1 MYRGLL
7 SIILVFASALLGASD
22 VGPAKPVG
30 SAGPAAEGRVLLA
43 KATDAFFDQSLPSPE
58 LRGLLESSRR
68 AFAALPEPALRD
80 YWQSRVEYLYG
91 FVERG
96 DRRDAEAERRFRE
109 GYALAQRAGAAPG
122 GDAYRLQADLIA
134 QLLPFHGAW
143 YAMSNGPRIRQLA
156 EKALA
161 LDPGN
166 PKARLTLA
174 LFYLNAPAAG
184 GGSDRGALRLLHELE
199 LRADLEREDRFGVL
213 TWLGLA
219 YQGRR
224 EPERSRLYLSL
235 ARQVYPGN
243 AWVRALAD

>member
-1 MYRGLL
+1 MRRSLFTA
-7 SIILVFASALLGASD
+7 ILVFAAALLAAANDGA
-22 VGPAKPVG
+22 
-30 SAGPAAEGRVLLA
+30 AGEGRLHLSE
-43 KATDAFFDQSLPSPE
+43 ATDAFFDESLPPPE
-58 LRGLLESSRR
+58 LRRLLESSRA
-68 AFAALPEPALRD
+68 AFAALPEPRLRD

-96 DRRDAEAERRFRE
+96 DRRDGEAERRFRE
-109 GYALAQRAGAAPG
+109 GYALAQRAGAAPA

-134 QLLPFHGAW
+134 QLLPYHGVW
-143 YAMSNGPRIRQLA
+143 YAMNNGPRIRHLA
-156 EKALA
+156 EKALEM
-161 LDPGN
+161 DPDN

-184 GGSDRGALRLLHELE
+184 GGSDREALRILHELE

-219 YQGRR
+219 YQGRK
-224 EPERSRLYLSL
+224 EAERSRRYLSL

-243 AWVRALAD
+243 TWVRTLAD

>member
-7 SIILVFASALLGASD
+7 IVILVFAPALLRASD
-22 VGPAKPVG
+22 ARPAEP
-30 SAGPAAEGRVLLA
+30 AGPAREGRLLLA
-43 KATDAFFDQSLPSPE
+43 KATDAFFDQSLPAPE
-58 LRGLLESSRR
+58 LRALLEASRL

-134 QLLPFHGAW
+134 QLLPFHGVW

-161 LDPGN
+161 MDPGN
-166 PKARLTLA
+166 AKARLTLA

-184 GGSDRGALRLLHELE
+184 GGSDREALRILHELE

-213 TWLGLA
+213 AWLGMA
-219 YQGRR
+219 YRGRKD
-224 EPERSRLYLSL
+224 PERARLYLRR
-235 ARQVYPGN
+235 AQEVYPGN
-243 AWVRALAD
+243 TWVGAMAN

>member
-1 MYRGLL
+1 MNRSLWAVILL
-7 SIILVFASALLGASD
+7 VVPALLWASD
-22 VGPAKPVG
+22 
-30 SAGPAAEGRVLLA
+30 AGPEGRLLLA
-43 KATDAFFDQSLPSPE
+43 KATDAFFDQSLPSVE
-58 LRGLLESSRR
+58 LKSILESSRQ
-68 AFAALPEPALRD
+68 AFAALQEPALKD
-80 YWQSRVEYLYG
+80 YWQSRVAYLHG

-96 DRRDAEAERRFRE
+96 ERRDREAERRFRE

-134 QLLPFHGAW
+134 QLLPFHGAL

-161 LDPGN
+161 MDPDN

-184 GGSDRGALRLLHELE
+184 GGSDRQALRILHELE

-213 TWLGLA
+213 FWLGLA
-219 YQGRR
+219 YKGRK
-224 EPERSRLYLSL
+224 EAERSRLYLSR

-243 AWVRALAD
+243 TWVADLAD